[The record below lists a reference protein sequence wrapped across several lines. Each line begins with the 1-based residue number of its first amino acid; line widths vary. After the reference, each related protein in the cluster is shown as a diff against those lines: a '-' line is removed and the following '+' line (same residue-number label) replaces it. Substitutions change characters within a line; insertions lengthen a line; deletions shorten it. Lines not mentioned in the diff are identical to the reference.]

1 MEKDHKVQRSLW
13 AFLIYRPMRNIKRY
27 TEHIRETEDS
37 SYLKESLYVVTLV
50 SDHAQK
56 VFVFRGEA
64 DAETKFDELNK
75 ENPNI
80 PDSRRFILFDLSAN
94 AEIDIPEVIQ
104 RAWDDEE
111 EITADDLDLAYTEL
125 SRNDREKV
133 DDAALKHAIERGQ
146 ETAGH
151 KQYYVYYEESTTEEM
166 LEILDSIVDSS
177 KNMDEVLDFF
187 GGDLSWT
194 PPQLGLPEK
203 IRKKLRSRGAFG
215 RF

>member
-37 SYLKESLYVVTLV
+37 SYLKEDLYVVTLV
-50 SDHAQK
+50 SDQVQK
-56 VFVFRGEA
+56 VFVFRDEA
-64 DAETKFDELNK
+64 DAETKFDKLNR

-80 PDSRRFILFDLSAN
+80 PDSRRLMLFDLLAN
-94 AEIDIPEVIQ
+94 TQIDIPEVIQ

-151 KQYYVYYEESTTEEM
+151 NQYYVYYEKSTTEEV